1 MNTKTL
7 RRVDFFWVNRDFE
20 AFEWF
25 VELLSEI
32 ERQQRKMSQEPLIR
46 INLYMTSAKVEQEL
60 KVINQTRELSLDNV
74 NLEKEIVEEKHEDFS
89 LKIMPGRPPLD
100 KVSL

>member
-1 MNTKTL
+1 
-7 RRVDFFWVNRDFE
+7 
-20 AFEWF
+20 
-25 VELLSEI
+25 
-32 ERQQRKMSQEPLIR
+32 
-46 INLYMTSAKVEQEL
+46 MTSAKVEQEL